1 MNCVVRIVK
10 HASSVFPKEVTHPL
24 SIERKRIRSRKKK
37 KKRNSEL
44 LEREKFVGFLR
55 IHSKDKK
62 LLYPSFLPESA

>member
-1 MNCVVRIVK
+1 MK

-37 KKRNSEL
+37 KKKNRNSEL

-55 IHSKDKK
+55 IHGKDKK
-62 LLYPSFLPESA
+62 L